1 MNILMRGGAVLVL
14 TILAGCGTS
23 KSPAAFGSSSSSGP
37 AGSSG
42 SPQYDVTVTR
52 TQYGIPHIKAADFP
66 SLGYGYGYAFAEDN
80 LCTMMEDY
88 VAIRGQR
95 SQYLGG
101 TGSYTIPAVPVTASN
116 IDSDFFWKLIAD
128 DTAVQNFK
136 SGIDPRAAQALAG
149 YVDGFNRYMNELQA
163 GQHPGSQAACANAP
177 WLQNITADDVY
188 RRIIRLAVIASS
200 SALETEIAEA
210 QPPALSLSAKAQA
223 RQRQRALK
231 ALALAKPEDPAF
243 ARMREKRFGSNMY
256 ALGPQAT
263 SNGTPI
269 VYGNP
274 HFPWTGTE
282 RLYMSQLT
290 IPGVMDIEGV
300 SLYGI
305 PVINIGFNDNL
316 AWSHTV
322 STAFRFTL
330 YQLTLNPL
338 DPTQY
343 LYNGAFVPM
352 AAVPL
357 SIQVLQPNGSLA
369 TQTRTLY
376 KSQYGPMLVIS
387 DAGIPV
393 LGWTNA
399 IGFTLRDANL
409 ENTRLINQFFEWNL
423 ASSFTQFKQLHASIL
438 GVPWVNTVASG
449 PTGDAYYGDVSV
461 VPNVSNAE
469 ASACAAPVFSTLVAQ
484 LEPGLPLLDGSRA
497 DCQWGT
503 DSDAPVPGIFGP
515 SHLPVLERQDWV
527 SNMNDSY
534 WLTNPAQPL
543 TGYAS
548 IIGSEATARSLR
560 TRLGILQVQRRL
572 AGTDGLPGNTF
583 DLSSLQQVVL
593 NSHMYSGELAQA
605 AVLSNMCP
613 SAGSYNTA
621 AACAAIQQWD
631 QGSNETSIGL
641 PVWQEFWRNVSGL
654 SESPWNVPFNV
665 NDPVNTPNTLNTS
678 DPSIQQALFN
688 AQTTVQNAG
697 IGLSTPLA
705 QVQYSGVNNAAGGTK
720 IPIFGA
726 EGDPMGSFTAAYSNG
741 LTSTGYPIVFGNSY
755 IQTVTWDSGGVH
767 AEGFLTYSEST
778 DPANPH
784 YADYTQA
791 YSQKRWYRFP
801 FHDSEIQAAAQSTVE
816 LKSP

>member
-1 MNILMRGGAVLVL
+1 MKTLFHLGCLL
-14 TILAGCGTS
+14 T
-23 KSPAAFGSSSSSGP
+23 AALLSACGSSTPVGGSGTL
-37 AGSSG
+37 
-42 SPQYDVTVTR
+42 QYNVSITR
-52 TQYGIPHIKAADFP
+52 TQYGVPHITAGDFG
-66 SLGYGYGYAFAEDN
+66 SLGYGYGYAFAQDN

-101 TGSYTIPAVPVTASN
+101 SGSYSIPAVPVTASN

-136 SGIDPRAAQALAG
+136 SAIDPRAALALSG
-149 YVDGFNRYMNELQA
+149 YVDGFNRYMNELLA
-163 GQHPGSQAACANAP
+163 GQHPGSQAACATAP
-177 WLQNITADDVY
+177 WLQNISEDDVY

-200 SALETEIAEA
+200 SALENEIVAA
-210 QPPALSLSAKAQA
+210 QPPALNLSAKAQA
-223 RQRQRALK
+223 RARRRALT
-231 ALALAKPEDPAF
+231 ALARAKPEDPAF

-263 SNGTPI
+263 ANGTPM

-282 RLYMSQLT
+282 RLYMAQLT
-290 IPGVMDIEGV
+290 IPGTMDIEGV

-305 PVINIGFNDNL
+305 PVINIGFNDYL

-322 STAFRFTL
+322 STAYRFTL

-338 DPTQY
+338 NPTQY
-343 LYNGAFVPM
+343 LYNGQYVNMTP
-352 AAVPL
+352 VPL
-357 SIQVLQPNGSLA
+357 SIQVLQSDGSLQ

-393 LGWTNA
+393 LGWNNVM
-399 IGFTLRDANL
+399 GFTLRDANL
-409 ENTRLINQFFEWNL
+409 ENTRLINQFFLWNL
-423 ASSFTQFKQLHASIL
+423 ATSFTQFKQLHASVL

-449 PTGDAYYGDVSV
+449 PDGDAYYGDVSV

-503 DSDAPVPGIFGP
+503 DADAPAPGIFGP

-527 SNMNDSY
+527 ANMNDSY

-543 TGYAS
+543 TGYAH
-548 IIGSEATARSLR
+548 IIGSEGTARTLR

-572 AGTDGLPGNTF
+572 AGSDGLSGTGFTMAN
-583 DLSSLQQVVL
+583 LQQIVL

-605 AVLSNMCP
+605 SVLSQMCP
-613 SAGSYNTA
+613 NAGIYNVA
-621 AACAAIQQWD
+621 SACAAIAQWD
-631 QGSNETSIGL
+631 QASNLSSVGL
-641 PVWQEFWRNVSGL
+641 PVWQEFWRNISGL
-654 SESPWNVPFNV
+654 TESPWLTPFNV
-665 NDPVNTPNTLNTS
+665 NDPVNTPNTLDTLDPLVQKALS
-678 DPSIQQALFN
+678 DAQA
-688 AQTTVQNAG
+688 TVQNAG
-697 IGLSTPLA
+697 IGLNTPLG
-705 QVQYSGVNNAAGGTK
+705 QVQYSAVNNASGGAR

-741 LTSTGYPIVFGNSY
+741 LVKTGYPIDFGNSY
-755 IQTVTWDSGGVH
+755 IQTVSWNSGGVL
-767 AEGFLTYSEST
+767 AQGFLTYSEST

-784 YADYTQA
+784 YADFTQA
-791 YSQKRWYRFP
+791 YSQKQWSQFP
-801 FHDSEIQAAAQSTVE
+801 FHAADVQAAAESTIQ
-816 LKSP
+816 LTYP